1 MNLNSTFK
9 RKVAY
14 ITGIVLLLFPLFF
27 LGQPATSGRNGN
39 GEVGGKLAQLRAESE
54 LAQSNLG
61 EINPV
66 SSSMQL
72 ATFGLRPVAVIILWE
87 KATKFQKMEDYD
99 NVTATVNQIAKLQPN
114 FISIWKFQA
123 HNLAYNISVDFDNYR
138 HRYQWVRRG
147 IQFLMEGTRYNSRNA
162 KLVQEVAFYTGSK
175 IGYSDEKVQF
185 RSLFSEDEM
194 FHGQMSDEGIDLASN
209 RALGANGQPDN
220 WKASYLWYEKSEDV
234 ASMND
239 HNVHSDPIRFFEK
252 KPQALVY
259 YAMALEDDGYLD
271 AEAQQ
276 AFAAAHAALIKL
288 GNRDLATQFGFNV
301 RLNQFSEFQQDLQ
314 KLRDKMDA
322 LAPEL
327 RQELIDARFARLSNP
342 QQDAYNMEVGLRSE
356 YHRQLANEA
365 AQALIITEIE
375 IAESM
380 PEAVRNQARRIAM
393 AAEDAAM
400 KVDGIDYMR
409 EMINYDYWLKRC
421 EMEQMTLAI
430 TARKTVQEAD
440 DLFAKARLE
449 EARKLYEIA
458 WVDWRKI
465 FDKYPS
471 MITRDTGQ
479 NLESSISNYIELL
492 QQFDEELSED
502 FILQN
507 LVATL
512 EFAPKNRPAPNIQF
526 PSPSQP
532 NRIKGTVPNTDYLN
546 K

>member
-1 MNLNSTFK
+1 VNLNSTFK

-27 LGQPATSGRNGN
+27 LGQPATSGRNGS

-72 ATFGLRPVAVIILWE
+72 ATFGLRPIAVIVLWE
-87 KATKFQKMEDYD
+87 KASKFQKMEDYD
-99 NVTATVNQIAKLQPN
+99 NVTATINQISKLQPN
-114 FISIWKFQA
+114 FISIWEFQA
-123 HNLAYNISVDFDNYR
+123 HNLAYNISVEFDNYR

-147 IQFLMEGTRYNSRNA
+147 IQFLMEGTRYNSRNT

-175 IGYSDEKVQF
+175 IGGSDEKIQF

-194 FHGQMSDEGIDLASN
+194 FHGQMSDEGINLTSN
-209 RALGANGQPDN
+209 RALGANKKPDN
-220 WKASYLWYEKSEDV
+220 WKASYLWYEKSEDL
-234 ASMND
+234 ASVNE
-239 HNVHSDPIRFFEK
+239 HHVNRDPIRFYEK

-259 YAMALEDDGYLD
+259 YAIALEDDGYLG

-276 AFAAAHAALIKL
+276 AFAAAHAGLINL
-288 GNRDLATQFGFNV
+288 GNRDLSTQFGFNV
-301 RLNQFSEFQQDLQ
+301 RLNQYGEFQQKLKDLQ
-314 KLRDKMDA
+314 DKMDT

-327 RQELIDARFARLSNP
+327 RQELKDARFKRLSEP
-342 QQDAYNMEVGLRSE
+342 QQIAYSLEVGLRSE
-356 YHRQLANEA
+356 YHEQLAYEA
-365 AQALIITEIE
+365 SQALFISEAE
-375 IAESM
+375 IAEAM
-380 PEAVRNQARRIAM
+380 PPAMRKQARGIAI
-393 AAEDAAM
+393 AAEDAAT
-400 KVDGIDYMR
+400 KVDGISYMR
-409 EMINYDYWLKRC
+409 EMIDYNYWLKRC

-430 TARKTVQEAD
+430 TARKTVQQAD
-440 DLFAKARLE
+440 DLFVKARLE

-479 NLESSISNYIELL
+479 NLEPSISNYIELL
-492 QQFDEELSED
+492 QQFDEELPEN
-502 FILQN
+502 FVLQH

-512 EFAPKNRPAPNIQF
+512 EFASKNRPTPNIQF
-526 PSPSQP
+526 PSPAQP
-532 NRIKGTVPNTDYLN
+532 NRIKGSVPNTEYLD

>member
-72 ATFGLRPVAVIILWE
+72 ATFGLRPVAVIVLWE

-99 NVTATVNQIAKLQPN
+99 NVTATINQISKLQPN

-209 RALGANGQPDN
+209 RALGANGKPDN

-301 RLNQFSEFQQDLQ
+301 RLNQFSEFQQNLQ

-327 RQELIDARFARLSNP
+327 RQELIDARFAGLSKP

-546 K
+546 E

>member
-99 NVTATVNQIAKLQPN
+99 NVTATINQISKLQPN

-209 RALGANGQPDN
+209 RALGANGKPDN
-220 WKASYLWYEKSEDV
+220 WKASYLWYEKSENV
-234 ASMND
+234 ASMNE

-276 AFAAAHAALIKL
+276 AFAAAHAALIRL

-301 RLNQFSEFQQDLQ
+301 RLNQFGEFQQNLQ
-314 KLRDKMDA
+314 KLKDKMDA

-327 RQELIDARFARLSNP
+327 RQELIDARFTGLSKP

-365 AQALIITEIE
+365 TQALIIPEIE

-393 AAEDAAM
+393 AAEEAAM
-400 KVDGIDYMR
+400 KVDGIHYMR

-479 NLESSISNYIELL
+479 NLESSISNYMELL
-492 QQFDEELSED
+492 QQFDEELPED

-532 NRIKGTVPNTDYLN
+532 NRIKGTVPNTDYLDQ
-546 K
+546 

>member
-27 LGQPATSGRNGN
+27 LGQPATSGRNGG

-99 NVTATVNQIAKLQPN
+99 NVTATINQISKLQPN

-147 IQFLMEGTRYNSRNA
+147 IQFLMEGSRYNSRNTQ
-162 KLVQEVAFYTGSK
+162 LVQEVAFYTGSK

-194 FHGQMSDEGIDLASN
+194 FHGQMSDEGIDLTSN
-209 RALGANGQPDN
+209 RALGANGKPDN
-220 WKASYLWYEKSEDV
+220 WKVSYLWYQKSEDV
-234 ASMND
+234 ASVNE
-239 HNVHSDPIRFFEK
+239 HHVHRDPIRFFEK

-288 GNRDLATQFGFNV
+288 GNRDLSTQFGFNV
-301 RLNQFSEFQQDLQ
+301 RLNQYGEFQQNLQ
-314 KLRDKMDA
+314 KLRIKMDA

-327 RQELIDARFARLSNP
+327 RQELIAARFKGLSKP

-365 AQALIITEIE
+365 SQALIIPEIE
-375 IAESM
+375 IAEAM
-380 PEAVRNQARRIAM
+380 PAAIRKQARSIAL

-400 KVDGIDYMR
+400 KVDGINYMR

-430 TARKTVQEAD
+430 TARKTVKQAD
-440 DLFAKARLE
+440 DLFVKARLE

-492 QQFDEELSED
+492 QQFDEELPEN
-502 FILQN
+502 FVLRN

-512 EFAPKNRPAPNIQF
+512 EFAPKNLPTPNIQF
-526 PSPSQP
+526 PSPS
-532 NRIKGTVPNTDYLN
+532 
-546 K
+546 

>member
-72 ATFGLRPVAVIILWE
+72 ATFGLRPVAVIVLWE

-99 NVTATVNQIAKLQPN
+99 NVTATINQISKLQPN

-209 RALGANGQPDN
+209 RALGANGKPDN

-327 RQELIDARFARLSNP
+327 RQELIDARFAGLSKP

-546 K
+546 E

>member
-72 ATFGLRPVAVIILWE
+72 ATFGLRPVAVIVLWE

-99 NVTATVNQIAKLQPN
+99 NVTATINQISKLQPN

-194 FHGQMSDEGIDLASN
+194 FHGQMSDEGIDLASS
-209 RALGANGQPDN
+209 RALGANGKPDN

-301 RLNQFSEFQQDLQ
+301 RLNQFSEFQQNLQ

-327 RQELIDARFARLSNP
+327 RQELIDARFAGLSKP

-430 TARKTVQEAD
+430 TARKAVQEAD

-471 MITRDTGQ
+471 MITRDTGK
-479 NLESSISNYIELL
+479 NLESSITNYIELL

-512 EFAPKNRPAPNIQF
+512 DFAPRNRPAPNIQF

>member
-72 ATFGLRPVAVIILWE
+72 ATFGLRPVAVIVLWE

-99 NVTATVNQIAKLQPN
+99 NVTATINQISKLQPN

-209 RALGANGQPDN
+209 RALGANGKPDN

-327 RQELIDARFARLSNP
+327 RQELIDARFAGLSKA

-365 AQALIITEIE
+365 AQALIIPEIE

>member
-1 MNLNSTFK
+1 VNLNSTFK

-99 NVTATVNQIAKLQPN
+99 NVTATINQISKLQPN

-209 RALGANGQPDN
+209 RALGANGKPDN
-220 WKASYLWYEKSEDV
+220 WKASYLWYEKSENV
-234 ASMND
+234 ASMNE

-301 RLNQFSEFQQDLQ
+301 RLNQFGEFRQNLQ
-314 KLRDKMDA
+314 KLKDKMDA

-327 RQELIDARFARLSNP
+327 RQELIDARFAGLSKP

-365 AQALIITEIE
+365 TQALIIPEIE

-393 AAEDAAM
+393 AAEEAAM

-479 NLESSISNYIELL
+479 NLESSISNYMELL
-492 QQFDEELSED
+492 QQFDEELPED

-532 NRIKGTVPNTDYLN
+532 NRIKGTVPNTDYLDD
-546 K
+546 

>member
-1 MNLNSTFK
+1 VNLNSTFK

-72 ATFGLRPVAVIILWE
+72 ATFGLRPVAVIVLWE

-99 NVTATVNQIAKLQPN
+99 NVTATINQISKLQPN

-194 FHGQMSDEGIDLASN
+194 FHGQMSDEGIDLASS
-209 RALGANGQPDN
+209 RALGANGKPDN

-301 RLNQFSEFQQDLQ
+301 RLNQFSEFQQNLQ

-327 RQELIDARFARLSNP
+327 RQELIDARFAGLSKP

-430 TARKTVQEAD
+430 TARKAVQEAD

-471 MITRDTGQ
+471 MITRDTGK
-479 NLESSISNYIELL
+479 NLESSITNYIELL

-512 EFAPKNRPAPNIQF
+512 DFAPRNRPAPNIQF

>member
-1 MNLNSTFK
+1 VNLNSTFK

-99 NVTATVNQIAKLQPN
+99 NVTATINQISKLQPN

-185 RSLFSEDEM
+185 RSLFSDDEM

-209 RALGANGQPDN
+209 RALGANGKPDN
-220 WKASYLWYEKSEDV
+220 WKASYLWYEKSENV
-234 ASMND
+234 ASMNE

-301 RLNQFSEFQQDLQ
+301 RLNQFGEFRQNLQ
-314 KLRDKMDA
+314 KLKDKMDA

-327 RQELIDARFARLSNP
+327 RQELIDARFAGLSKP

-365 AQALIITEIE
+365 TQALIIPEIE

-393 AAEDAAM
+393 AAEEAAM

-479 NLESSISNYIELL
+479 NLESSISNYMELL
-492 QQFDEELSED
+492 QQFDEELPED

-532 NRIKGTVPNTDYLN
+532 NRIKGTVPNTDYLDD
-546 K
+546 

>member
-1 MNLNSTFK
+1 VNLNSTFK

-99 NVTATVNQIAKLQPN
+99 NVTATINQISKLQPN

-185 RSLFSEDEM
+185 RSLFAEDEM

-209 RALGANGQPDN
+209 RALGANGKPDN
-220 WKASYLWYEKSEDV
+220 WKASYLWYEKSENV
-234 ASMND
+234 ASMKE

-301 RLNQFSEFQQDLQ
+301 RLNQFGEFQQNLQ
-314 KLRDKMDA
+314 KLKDKMDA

-327 RQELIDARFARLSNP
+327 RQELIDARFAGLSKP

-365 AQALIITEIE
+365 TQALIIPEIE

-380 PEAVRNQARRIAM
+380 PEAVRNQARRIAI
-393 AAEDAAM
+393 AAEEAAM

-449 EARKLYEIA
+449 EARKLYETA

-479 NLESSISNYIELL
+479 NLESSISNYMELL
-492 QQFDEELSED
+492 QQFDEELPED

-526 PSPSQP
+526 PSPSKP
-532 NRIKGTVPNTDYLN
+532 NRIKGTVPNTDYLD

>member
-1 MNLNSTFK
+1 VNLNSTFK

-39 GEVGGKLAQLRAESE
+39 GEVGGKLAQLRAERE

-72 ATFGLRPVAVIILWE
+72 ATFGLRPVAVIVLWE

-147 IQFLMEGTRYNSRNA
+147 IQFLMEGTHYNSRNA

-209 RALGANGQPDN
+209 RALGANGKPDN
-220 WKASYLWYEKSEDV
+220 WKASYLWFEKSEDV
-234 ASMND
+234 ASMNE

-301 RLNQFSEFQQDLQ
+301 RLNQFGEFQQDLQ
-314 KLRDKMDA
+314 KIRDKMDA

-327 RQELIDARFARLSNP
+327 RQELIAARFAGLSKP
-342 QQDAYNMEVGLRSE
+342 QQDAYNMEVELRSD
-356 YHRQLANEA
+356 YHHQLAREA
-365 AQALIITEIE
+365 FLVLQVSELE
-375 IAESM
+375 IAEAM
-380 PEAVRNQARRIAM
+380 PDAIRNQARRIAM
-393 AAEDAAM
+393 AAADIRM
-400 KVDGIDYMR
+400 KVDGIEYMR

-430 TARKTVQEAD
+430 TARKTVQQAD
-440 DLFAKARLE
+440 DLFVKARLE
-449 EARKLYEIA
+449 EARKLYELA

-471 MITRDTGQ
+471 MITRDTGK
-479 NLESSISNYIELL
+479 NLKPSISNYMELL
-492 QQFDEELSED
+492 QQFDEELPEN

-512 EFAPKNRPAPNIQF
+512 EFAPKNRPSPNIQF

-532 NRIKGTVPNTDYLN
+532 NRIKGTVPNMDYLN
-546 K
+546 E

>member
-1 MNLNSTFK
+1 VNLNSTFK

-27 LGQPATSGRNGN
+27 LGQPATSGRNGD

-72 ATFGLRPVAVIILWE
+72 ATFGLRPVAVIVLWE
-87 KATKFQKMEDYD
+87 KASKFQKMEDYD
-99 NVTATVNQIAKLQPN
+99 NVTATINQISKLQPN
-114 FISIWKFQA
+114 FISIWEFQA
-123 HNLAYNISVDFDNYR
+123 HNLAYNISVEFDNYR

-147 IQFLMEGTRYNSRNA
+147 IQFLMEGTRYNSRNT

-175 IGYSDEKVQF
+175 IGGSDEKIQF

-194 FHGQMSDEGIDLASN
+194 FHGQMSDEGINLTSN
-209 RALGANGQPDN
+209 RALGANKKPDN
-220 WKASYLWYEKSEDV
+220 WKASYLWYEKSEDL
-234 ASMND
+234 ASVNE
-239 HNVHSDPIRFFEK
+239 HHVNRDPIRFYEK

-259 YAMALEDDGYLD
+259 YAIALEDDGYLG

-276 AFAAAHAALIKL
+276 AFAAAHAGLINL
-288 GNRDLATQFGFNV
+288 GNRDLSTQFGFNV
-301 RLNQFSEFQQDLQ
+301 RLNQYGEFQQKLKDLQ
-314 KLRDKMDA
+314 DKMDT

-327 RQELIDARFARLSNP
+327 RQELKDARFKRLSEP
-342 QQDAYNMEVGLRSE
+342 QQIAYSLEVGLRSE
-356 YHRQLANEA
+356 YHEQLAYEA
-365 AQALIITEIE
+365 SQALFISEAE
-375 IAESM
+375 IAEAM
-380 PEAVRNQARRIAM
+380 PPAMRKQARGIAI
-393 AAEDAAM
+393 AAEDAAT
-400 KVDGIDYMR
+400 KVDGISYMR
-409 EMINYDYWLKRC
+409 EMIDYNYWLKRC

-430 TARKTVQEAD
+430 TARKTVQQAD
-440 DLFAKARLE
+440 DLFVKARLE

-479 NLESSISNYIELL
+479 NLEPSISNYIELL
-492 QQFDEELSED
+492 QQFDEELPEN
-502 FILQN
+502 FVLQH

-512 EFAPKNRPAPNIQF
+512 EFASKNRPTPNIQF
-526 PSPSQP
+526 PSPAQP
-532 NRIKGTVPNTDYLN
+532 NRIKGSVPNTEYLD

>member
-99 NVTATVNQIAKLQPN
+99 NVTATINQISKLQPN

-185 RSLFSEDEM
+185 RGLFSDDEM

-327 RQELIDARFARLSNP
+327 RQELIDARFAGLSKP

>member
-99 NVTATVNQIAKLQPN
+99 NVTATINQISKLQPN

-209 RALGANGQPDN
+209 RALGANGKPDN

-327 RQELIDARFARLSNP
+327 RQELIDARFAGLSKP

>member
-72 ATFGLRPVAVIILWE
+72 ATFGLRPVAVIVLWE

-327 RQELIDARFARLSNP
+327 RQELIDARFAGLSKP

-365 AQALIITEIE
+365 AQALIIPEIE

-471 MITRDTGQ
+471 MITRDTGK
-479 NLESSISNYIELL
+479 NLKSSISNYMELL
-492 QQFDEELSED
+492 QQFDEELPEN

-512 EFAPKNRPAPNIQF
+512 EFAPKNRPSPNIQF

-532 NRIKGTVPNTDYLN
+532 NRKKGTVPNLDYLN
-546 K
+546 E

>member
-99 NVTATVNQIAKLQPN
+99 NVTATINQISKLQPN

-209 RALGANGQPDN
+209 RALGANGKPDN

-301 RLNQFSEFQQDLQ
+301 RLNQFSEFQRDLQ

-327 RQELIDARFARLSNP
+327 RQELIDARFAGLSKP

-512 EFAPKNRPAPNIQF
+512 DFAPKNRPAPNIQF